1 MTAEE
6 IRNKYMPNGAI
17 NLRLIGAGNGKPQYD
32 YEKKIMREMLEE
44 YASIKILEFINQ
56 LPNEIR
62 IKIEELNKD

>member
-1 MTAEE
+1 
-6 IRNKYMPNGAI
+6 MPNGAI